1 MAYVTAIVGGA
12 MLNISVPLFFVRN
25 FSPLLCFDVFYPF
38 HRSTFNTIIS
48 VLNIVYFFGEII
60 FQELI
65 MESIYGWADEVT
77 GSMLTVFINTIV
89 QIILMVI
96 LATLPVDV
104 SLVWTSWVLAGSV
117 LVAFIFMFF
126 LRVDYRRLCVDLNQD
141 VSDTGIYFDRVI
153 GCY

>member
-1 MAYVTAIVGGA
+1 
-12 MLNISVPLFFVRN
+12 
-25 FSPLLCFDVFYPF
+25 
-38 HRSTFNTIIS
+38 
-48 VLNIVYFFGEII
+48 
-60 FQELI
+60 